1 MIVIEIVVVEGF
13 ECVKEVLSRGVN
25 FNLLPAR
32 DLWKFVALKILPD
45 SLYHLQLHKL
55 HVQTAIALPC
65 LPADPIATVTRQ
77 YRVAGI
83 ACLACRCYTA
93 VSSVDAGKK
102 CV

>member
-55 HVQTAIALPC
+55 HVQTAICCVALF
-65 LPADPIATVTRQ
+65 ASRSNSDSDTT
-77 YRVAGI
+77 
-83 ACLACRCYTA
+83 
-93 VSSVDAGKK
+93 VSSSRYCMLGVQMLYRGQFR
-102 CV
+102 